1 MQNLQP
7 VLTLGFLLFRIVSP
21 TASMYILRRP
31 SRLSLGLFL
40 ALGVMLWGATAIPAL
55 AAPPAELKLPATG
68 PVRFA
73 PVPKEKKNNI
83 APELKEV
90 KFAAEKAA
98 NFKAVTN
105 LLGVKLSAAQKK
117 FLDQN
122 RFLLIPLTATKFNK
136 FNDTVSA
143 QDYDEMLTIF
153 DQIGGYSDPMLR
165 KPENTRLVTPD
176 IVLHAFHKFFE
187 NSLKALEKK
196 ELGQTLRD
204 FLSAAQQRSVN
215 LKKTFTG
222 DVSRHFE
229 TIAAQLTVPL
239 ILAENASWNLQ
250 KPSFEQVQSRLGPDG
265 SLPKPADV
273 SDTIENAIARIPKY
287 ASDLSEEARK
297 KIVDE
302 LRLIYEAK
310 TVTASPLF
318 GQYKDDFKTDYTQ
331 FTPRSHYGESSALR
345 AYFRTM
351 MYLGRNSYFFGKDN
365 GITDALLVT
374 CVLADPTVLAN
385 WRKIMEVTG
394 FYAGEADDIVYPVWR
409 DFLVKTL
416 GAEQLDPRSASDT
429 ATIEKIKAGLV
440 ELTPPR
446 ILADVIINPQI
457 SSKTKDDLL
466 RQTKAFRIFGQ
477 RFNFDAW
484 ILNRLTAGQEKSDA
498 KLPSTPSALFV
509 AAAFGDTLARKF
521 AGQFLQQD
529 SKFSDN
535 DLNSFYLKLDAVVG
549 DLKKVR
555 PEEWFGSLGTAW
567 LKTIST
573 ISGEYGKGYPIYMQS
588 KLFGVKQIQTFLGSY
603 TELKHDTLLYAKQSY
618 AELGDGGQ
626 EGQLPPVPKGFVE
639 PNLKFWY
646 SIQWLIDYA
655 TAGFKKNKFFPKE
668 FEEWGRLTRFKMLVD
683 LYTRLA
689 EKELRGE
696 KLVEDDYEQLR
707 TGTLSF
713 MAEPFDPDEVLEE
726 KDKRSGLIADI
737 HTDAVRQQILYEAT
751 ARPYIM
757 LVLVG
762 NENSPRLTIGSAFNH
777 YELTGPIIT
786 RYTDGDWQKRAYEN
800 LNTLPE
806 KNFWYRGLE
815 AR

>member
-1 MQNLQP
+1 MM
-7 VLTLGFLLFRIVSP
+7 LF
-21 TASMYILRRP
+21 
-31 SRLSLGLFL
+31 
-40 ALGVMLWGATAIPAL
+40 GAPAIPAL
-55 AAPPAELKLPATG
+55 AASPAELKLPAIG

-73 PVPKEKKNNI
+73 PVPAEKKNSVT
-83 APELKEV
+83 PELKET
-90 KFAAEKAA
+90 KFAAEKAG
-98 NFKAVTN
+98 NLKAVTN
-105 LLGVKLSAAQKK
+105 LLGLKLSTTQKK

-122 RFLLIPLTATKFNK
+122 RFLLVPLNATKFKK
-136 FNDTVSA
+136 FSDTVGS

-153 DQIGGYSDPMLR
+153 DQIGGYNDPMLR

-204 FLSAAQQRSVN
+204 FLISAQQRTVN
-215 LKKTFTG
+215 LKRTTAG
-222 DVSRHFE
+222 DLSRHFE
-229 TIAAQLTVPL
+229 TIAAQLTLPL
-239 ILAENASWNLQ
+239 ILAENGNWNLHKQ
-250 KPSFEQVQSRLGPDG
+250 SFEEVQSRLGPDG
-265 SLPKPADV
+265 SIAKPADM
-273 SDTIENAIARIPKY
+273 SDTLENAVARIPKY
-287 ASDLSEEARK
+287 ASDLSEEARQ
-297 KIVDE
+297 KIADE

-310 TVTASPLF
+310 TITISPLF
-318 GQYKDDFKTDYTQ
+318 GQYKDDLKTDYTQ

-345 AYFRTM
+345 AYFRAM
-351 MYLGRNSYFFGKDN
+351 MYLGRNSYFFGKDS
-365 GITDALLVT
+365 GITDALLVAY
-374 CVLADPTVLAN
+374 VLADQPVLAH
-385 WRKIMEVTG
+385 WQKIMEVTG

-416 GAEQLDPRSASDT
+416 GAEQLDPQLAT
-429 ATIEKIKAGLV
+429 AKAAIEKVKARLG

-466 RQTKAFRIFGQ
+466 NETKAFRIFGQ
-477 RFNFDAW
+477 RFTFDAW
-484 ILNRLTAGQEKSDA
+484 ILNRLTAGQEKTDV
-498 KLPSTPSALFV
+498 KFPSTPSALFV
-509 AAAFGDTLARKF
+509 AAAFGNTLARKF
-521 AGQFLQQD
+521 SGQFLQQD
-529 SKFSDN
+529 SKFSTS
-535 DLNSFYLKLDAVVG
+535 DLNNFFSKLDVVSG

-555 PEEWFGSLGTAW
+555 SEEWFGSLGTAW

-573 ISGEYGKGYPIYMQS
+573 ISGEYGKGYPIYMQGQ
-588 KLFGVKQIQTFLGSY
+588 LFGVKQIQTFLGSY

-618 AELGDGGQ
+618 AEFGAGGE
-626 EGQLPPVPKGFVE
+626 EGQVPPVPKGFVE

-646 SIQWLIDYA
+646 ALQGLTDYA
-655 TAGFKKNKFFPKE
+655 AAGFKKNKFFPKE
-668 FEEWGRLTRFKMLVD
+668 FEEWGKLTRFKTLVD

-696 KLVEDDYEQLR
+696 KLTEDDYEQLR
-707 TGTLSF
+707 TLNLSF

-762 NENSPRLTIGSAFNH
+762 NENSSRLTIGLVFNH
-777 YELTGPIIT
+777 YELTGPLTT
-786 RYTDGDWQKRAYEN
+786 RYTDEDWQKRAYEN
-800 LNTLPE
+800 LKMLPE
-806 KNFWYRGLE
+806 KNFWYQGLE
-815 AR
+815 AK